1 MGFLKSLSRS
11 IKRSA
16 IQQQPDDQVSEF
28 GAIQAAPS
36 ADTSTDVQSEKA
48 GIRRP
53 SGQGAIARRD
63 RRRSS
68 AEKLVVQVAPETTGY
83 EKALVSPSRSGGQ
96 VESCKS

>member
-16 IQQQPDDQVSEF
+16 TQQQPDDQVSEF
-28 GAIQAAPS
+28 GVIQAVPS
-36 ADTSTDVQSEKA
+36 PDTSTDAQSEKA
-48 GIRRP
+48 GIKRP

-68 AEKLVVQVAPETTGY
+68 AEKLAVQTGPETLGY
-83 EKALVSPSRSGGQ
+83 VKPLVSSFRSGQPGR
-96 VESCKS
+96 VM